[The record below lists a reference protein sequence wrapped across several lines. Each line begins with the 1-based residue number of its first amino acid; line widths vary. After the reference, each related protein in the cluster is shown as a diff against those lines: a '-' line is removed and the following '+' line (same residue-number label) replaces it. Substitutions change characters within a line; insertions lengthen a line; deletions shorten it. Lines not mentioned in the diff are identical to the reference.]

1 MSPSEVQVHSLP
13 SIPPSLGHQD
23 YRFQFPPLLSSFSSY
38 SLHGS
43 CFFVVETINYAIF
56 IGTPA
61 EKWTMCNEQD
71 MAKFLGLFFL
81 MGINRLPT
89 IRHYWMQGS
98 IHNYLVFRE
107 NMTGHRFRD
116 ILRNFHGFN
125 NRAVPA
131 GIITL
136 RTIITYMINRFQYAY
151 LPKKHL
157 SIDEGGM
164 GRKGQLSFRVYNRMK
179 PQKYVVKLCMH
190 AS

>member
-1 MSPSEVQVHSLP
+1 MNKIWQ
-13 SIPPSLGHQD
+13 
-23 YRFQFPPLLSSFSSY
+23 SFWD
-38 SLHGS
+38 
-43 CFFVVETINYAIF
+43 C
-56 IGTPA
+56 
-61 EKWTMCNEQD
+61 
-71 MAKFLGLFFL
+71 FFL

-116 ILRNFHGFN
+116 ILRNFHRFN

-131 GIITL
+131 GNTDRLITL
-136 RTIITYMINRFQYAY
+136 RTIITYMINRLQYAY

-164 GRKGQLSFRVYNRMK
+164 GRKGQLSFRVYNPMMK
-179 PQKYVVKLCMH
+179 PQKYVVKLCIH